1 MRLKEKIQ
9 TDLIK
14 AMKGKKE
21 VEVSV
26 LRLLLNSIF
35 NKEKEKRYKIA
46 KEDPKKKKDEL
57 EKESQLTDEEIN
69 QVIFSEIKKRK
80 ESIVEF
86 ERGKRIDLVKKEKE
100 EMEVLKKYLPE
111 RFSEEEIKKMA
122 KEVIEKIGAKSP
134 KDMGK
139 VMGNL
144 MPKLR
149 GKAEGSLV
157 SKIVKELLS

>member
-111 RFSEEEIKKMA
+111 QFSAEEIKKMA

-139 VMGNL
+139 VMGSL
-144 MPKLR
+144 MPKLK
-149 GKAEGSLV
+149 GKAEGSSV

>member
-1 MRLKEKIQ
+1 MTLKEKIQ
-9 TDLIK
+9 KDLIK

-35 NKEKEKRYKIA
+35 NREKEKRYKIA
-46 KEDPKKKKDEL
+46 KENPEKKKDEL
-57 EKESQLTDEEIN
+57 EKESQLTDGEIN
-69 QVIFSEIKKRK
+69 QVTFSEIKKRK

-86 ERGKRIDLVKKEKE
+86 ERGKRMDLVKKEKE
-100 EMEVLKKYLPE
+100 EMEILKKYLPE
-111 RFSEEEIKKMA
+111 QFSAEEIKKMA

-139 VMGNL
+139 VMGSL
-144 MPKLR
+144 MPKLK
-149 GKAEGSLV
+149 GKAEGSSV